1 MRLDA
6 LLQGAVRWPR
16 PRAAA
21 ATGVALALSAV
32 AAAAGSDLGASAL
45 RAGAVLLVLGV
56 AAAALGRRD
65 ARAPAAGQLSVE
77 ARQALSREAGLAVV
91 RAGGRRFLVGHGP
104 GGVAL
109 VSELDRA
116 EGPP

>member
-6 LLQGAVRWPR
+6 LLLRTVRWPR
-16 PRAAA
+16 PWAAA
-21 ATGVALALSAV
+21 ATGVALALAV
-32 AAAAGSDLGASAL
+32 AATAAGSELGASAL
-45 RAGAVLLVLGV
+45 RASAVLVALGL
-56 AAAALGRRD
+56 AAAALGRR
-65 ARAPAAGQLSVE
+65 APRAPAAGQIDVE

-109 VSELDRA
+109 VAELDRG